1 MDENTI
7 RETEP
12 AAEAAEK
19 HTEATVAG
27 GAESAAPEQEA
38 AAAQSV
44 DEPAA
49 AEKPAAP
56 AAEESADH
64 AAAGAADADALNMRL
79 ADAELRA
86 AAALAGVPAAKLPY
100 VVRMADRSEL
110 SGDDLSAAAAKAVAA
125 VLAAVPEL
133 GGAAAPVGS
142 MGDHRRVGVGETP
155 EDKVRAEFARNL

>member
-12 AAEAAEK
+12 AAEATEEHA
-19 HTEATVAG
+19 EATVAG
-27 GAESAAPEQEA
+27 GAESAAPAQEA

-56 AAEESADH
+56 AAEKSADH
-64 AAAGAADADALNMRL
+64 AAAG
-79 ADAELRA
+79 
-86 AAALAGVPAAKLPY
+86 ALAGVPAAKLPY

-155 EDKVRAEFARNL
+155 EDKVRTEFARNL

>member
-1 MDENTI
+1 MKTRSGRPSPLPKRQRNT
-7 RETEP
+7 RRP
-12 AAEAAEK
+12 PSP
-19 HTEATVAG
+19 VAR
-27 GAESAAPEQEA
+27 SLLPRRR
-38 AAAQSV
+38 
-44 DEPAA
+44 
-49 AEKPAAP
+49 KTLRRR
-56 AAEESADH
+56 
-64 AAAGAADADALNMRL
+64 ALTNRRQRKSLRPRLRNMRL